1 VIERAGPVSNIADC
15 LIVGAGPAGLT
26 AAIYL
31 ARYRLSVAIIDSGQ
45 SRAAM
50 IPCTHNHAGF
60 PDGIAGKE
68 LLARMRRQAARF
80 GVMIR
85 YGHVAALQHRDGI
98 FQTNDGI
105 RAHTALLATGV
116 TNRRPQMTDTV
127 HDKAVALGH
136 LRYCPVCDAFEV
148 TDQRV
153 GIIGTGDRG
162 LKEAVFLR
170 SYTRDVT
177 LVANDGPH
185 QLSADARHRLD
196 AMGISLLDGPPRDFA
211 LVPNGLA
218 FNVPTGAVVF
228 DSVYP
233 ALGSDI
239 HSDLAFA
246 LGAQCSNDGCIR
258 VDAHQR
264 TSIPGLYAAGDV
276 VLGLDQISHAM
287 GEAGV
292 AATAIRNDLTGHAHR
307 LR

>member
-1 VIERAGPVSNIADC
+1 
-15 LIVGAGPAGLT
+15 
-26 AAIYL
+26 
-31 ARYRLSVAIIDSGQ
+31 
-45 SRAAM
+45 
-50 IPCTHNHAGF
+50 
-60 PDGIAGKE
+60 
-68 LLARMRRQAARF
+68 
-80 GVMIR
+80 
-85 YGHVAALQHRDGI
+85 
-98 FQTNDGI
+98 
-105 RAHTALLATGV
+105 
-116 TNRRPQMTDTV
+116 MTDTV

-218 FNVPTGAVVF
+218 FNVPTGPVVF